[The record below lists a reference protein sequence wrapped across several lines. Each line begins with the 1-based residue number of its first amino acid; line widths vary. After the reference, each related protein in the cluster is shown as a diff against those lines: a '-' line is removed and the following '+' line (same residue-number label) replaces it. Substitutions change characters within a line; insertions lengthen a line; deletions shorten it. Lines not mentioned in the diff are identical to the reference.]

1 MCITKANLLRC
12 AAQNSFSLKL
22 NKHCLIIAF
31 IILTKL
37 FLIYYICYGY
47 RLLAVRQRY
56 MEKKIWYELVQIKYG
71 ETYLAKYLMRQYSI
85 QKIIRILTI
94 LFSGAGIFGWEIW
107 KPIAWFALIIIS
119 LIQIISLLKNEIG
132 RNDKDLIEIAEL
144 RNLYTQYFNKLEKLW
159 SRFDVKEIKDQI
171 AREEFYALREEYWER
186 IETIDNKLGIPEL
199 KRITTQSDIETRQY
213 LKTYF

>member
-1 MCITKANLLRC
+1 
-12 AAQNSFSLKL
+12 
-22 NKHCLIIAF
+22 
-31 IILTKL
+31 
-37 FLIYYICYGY
+37 
-47 RLLAVRQRY
+47 